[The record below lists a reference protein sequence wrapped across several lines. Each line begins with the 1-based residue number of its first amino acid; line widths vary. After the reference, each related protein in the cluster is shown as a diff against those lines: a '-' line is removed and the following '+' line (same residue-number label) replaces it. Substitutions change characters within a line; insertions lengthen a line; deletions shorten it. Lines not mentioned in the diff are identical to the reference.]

1 MATDRTQHKKNRVKL
16 VFQEI
21 CQGRGT
27 GDEGVGTTTVMVG
40 AGIGRSV
47 ALVWVLFRV
56 MSVSGG
62 LEKLSDGFQQI
73 TEFFWI

>member
-1 MATDRTQHKKNRVKL
+1 VS
-16 VFQEI
+16 
-21 CQGRGT
+21 GRSAHGVTVT
-27 GDEGVGTTTVMVG
+27 GDAVPVTEGVVTATVMVR

-56 MSVSGG
+56 MRVTGG

-73 TEFFWI
+73 TYFFFDSPTSIGFY